1 MKKIYLL
8 ILVLVL
14 GITGIFF
21 MEFLKKTK
29 ETSEITDTF
38 SDNAEEKEVV
48 YGEKIED
55 RGFTVYKPDLNKEII
70 KMYWKD
76 ENNKAYSE
84 LSKFIQENTGDKI
97 NFATNG
103 GIYSEEYEPNGLYI
117 ENHKIISKINL
128 ADGEGNFYMQPNGVF
143 YIQNNQPKISESKA
157 FEYNENISYATQS
170 GPLLIENGV
179 INKKIGKN
187 SESFKIRSAVGIDR
201 ENKVFFLM
209 SSEKINFYDFSKYAL
224 DKLNC
229 KDLLFWTELSLK
241 CILQMKRKYLNRII
255 HLQLLLLPRK
265 GISSCNI
272 KRFFLYKEI
281 QHF

>member
-21 MEFLKKTK
+21 MKFSKKTK

-38 SDNAEEKEVV
+38 SDNAEEKGVV
-48 YGEKIED
+48 YGKKIED

-84 LSKFIQENTGDKI
+84 LSKFIQENTGNKI

>member
-21 MEFLKKTK
+21 MKFSKKTK

-38 SDNAEEKEVV
+38 SDNAEEKGVV
-48 YGEKIED
+48 YGKKIED

-84 LSKFIQENTGDKI
+84 LSKFIQENTGNKI

-265 GISSCNI
+265 STSSCNI
-272 KRFFLYKEI
+272 KLFFLYK
-281 QHF
+281 

>member
-48 YGEKIED
+48 YGKKIED

-84 LSKFIQENTGDKI
+84 LSKFIQENTGNKI

>member
-21 MEFLKKTK
+21 MKFSKKTK

-97 NFATNG
+97 NFATN
-103 GIYSEEYEPNGLYI
+103 E
-117 ENHKIISKINL
+117 
-128 ADGEGNFYMQPNGVF
+128 
-143 YIQNNQPKISESKA
+143 
-157 FEYNENISYATQS
+157 
-170 GPLLIENGV
+170 
-179 INKKIGKN
+179 
-187 SESFKIRSAVGIDR
+187 
-201 ENKVFFLM
+201 
-209 SSEKINFYDFSKYAL
+209 
-224 DKLNC
+224 
-229 KDLLFWTELSLK
+229 
-241 CILQMKRKYLNRII
+241 
-255 HLQLLLLPRK
+255 
-265 GISSCNI
+265 
-272 KRFFLYKEI
+272 
-281 QHF
+281 

>member
-21 MEFLKKTK
+21 MKFSKKTK

-48 YGEKIED
+48 YGKKIED

-84 LSKFIQENTGDKI
+84 LSKFIKENTGDKI